1 MSEIIWHDGSHG
13 NPGHEDEY
21 VVIDYSFLDTVSS
34 SDGKSWHI
42 IISIQDVDVEFKMDT
57 GAEVTAISAE
67 TFK

>member
-1 MSEIIWHDGSHG
+1 M
-13 NPGHEDEY
+13 
-21 VVIDYSFLDTVSS
+21 VIDSAFLD
-34 SDGKSWHI
+34 KSWRI